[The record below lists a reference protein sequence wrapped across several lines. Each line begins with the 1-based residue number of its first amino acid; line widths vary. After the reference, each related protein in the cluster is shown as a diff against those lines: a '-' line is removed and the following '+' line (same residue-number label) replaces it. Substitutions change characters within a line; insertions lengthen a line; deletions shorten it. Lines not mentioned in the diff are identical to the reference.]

1 MTNVAMGSILFIPL
15 ILLWLAAA
23 GLGIYV
29 IILVI
34 KLAHRGIKALDIY
47 IYNNEKGHKD
57 NG

>member
-1 MTNVAMGSILFIPL
+1 MGSILFIPL
-15 ILLWLAAA
+15 ILLWLAVA